1 MRLRHKKRKVAM
13 HNLSTAA
20 EMTSERLQSAE
31 DLLALRDRIIAA
43 RDPQRP
49 EVVVCHGTGCLA
61 SGADKVTRAFRAAI
75 EEADVQAKVI
85 PGIKTTGCH
94 GMCSRGPL
102 VVIKPQ
108 GLFYQRVQA
117 KDVQEIV
124 QHTLIEGKPVER
136 LLYRNPDTNDLIF
149 VQDDIPFY
157 KLQKKL
163 VLRNVGKI
171 DPVDINDTIAAGGYQ
186 ALAKALSTMTPEE
199 VVVEIEKSGLRGR
212 GGAGFP
218 TGRKWR
224 SALSAVKKKGL
235 PVYVVVNGDEGDPG
249 AFMDCAVMEGDPHA
263 VLEGLILGA
272 YALGAEKG
280 YLYVR
285 AEYPLAIRHLEI
297 AMAQARSHGLLG
309 NNILN
314 SGFSFDARINRGAG
328 AFVCGESTALFT
340 SIEGKAGNPRPKY
353 IRSVEEGLWGR
364 PTVLNNVE
372 TWANVPLIIERG
384 SEWYSAICVPHST
397 GTKVFSLV
405 GKVNNVGL
413 VEVPMGLPLSVLIE
427 EIGGG
432 VPNGKPFKAVQTGG
446 PSGGC
451 IPYALKDTPVDYD
464 SLVAAGSMM
473 GSGGMIVMDD
483 SDCVVDVARY
493 FLRFL
498 EEESCGKCLP
508 CRLGLTRLREI
519 LDNFSKGVG
528 SEQDITDLTSLSQA
542 IQDGAL
548 CALGSSAPNPVLT
561 TIRYFKEEYLAHVRD
576 HKCPAG
582 VCKDLI
588 VYSIDPELCTG
599 CMSCAAQCPV
609 QCITGKKKEPH
620 VIDAEKCLRCGIC
633 KETCKF
639 EAVKI
644 N

>member
-1 MRLRHKKRKVAM
+1 MPDS
-13 HNLSTAA
+13 STALKIDPW
-20 EMTSERLQSAE
+20 RLQSQA
-31 DLLALRDRIIAA
+31 DLNALREQIAA
-43 RDPQRP
+43 GRDPRRA
-49 EVVVCHGTGCLA
+49 EVVICHGTGCLA
-61 SGADKVTRAFRAAI
+61 NGGEKVARAFKAAI
-75 EEADVQAKVI
+75 AAAGLDAKVV

-94 GMCSRGPL
+94 GFCSRGPL
-102 VVIKPQ
+102 VIIRPQ
-108 GLFYQRVQA
+108 GIFYQRVQP

-124 QHTLIEGKPVER
+124 SRTLVAGAAVER
-136 LLYRNPDTNDLIF
+136 LLY
-149 VQDDIPFY
+149 QDPSTSEVILNERDIPFY
-157 KLQKKL
+157 KLQQRV
-163 VLRNVGKI
+163 VLHNIGKI
-171 DPVDINDTIAAGGYQ
+171 DPTDITDTIAAGGYQ
-186 ALAKALSTMTPEE
+186 ALAKALAALTPEQ
-199 VVVEIEKSGLRGR
+199 VVEQIEKSGLRGR

-224 SALSAVKKKGL
+224 SALSAIKKKGR

-249 AFMDCAVMEGDPHA
+249 AFMDRTIMEGDPHA

-297 AMAQARSHGLLG
+297 AMAQARSYGLLG
-309 NNILN
+309 ENILN

-340 SIEGKAGNPRPKY
+340 SIEGKPGNPRPKY
-353 IRSVEEGLWGR
+353 VRSVEEGLWGR

-372 TWANVPLIIERG
+372 TWANVPLIIDRG
-384 SEWYSAICVPHST
+384 ADWYAGLGVPHST

-413 VEVPMGLPLSVLIE
+413 VEVPMGVSMAAIVE
-427 EIGGG
+427 QIGGG
-432 VPNGKPFKAVQTGG
+432 VPGGKPFKAVQTGG

-451 IPYALKDTPVDYD
+451 IPYLLKDTPVDFD
-464 SLVAAGSMM
+464 SLTAAGSMM
-473 GSGGMIVMDD
+473 GSGAMIVMDEG
-483 SDCVVDVARY
+483 DCVVDIGRY

-508 CRLGLTRLREI
+508 CRLGLTRMREI
-519 LDNFSKGVG
+519 LDNFSKGIG
-528 SEQDITDLTSLSQA
+528 SEQDIADLTSLAQA

-561 TIRYFKEEYLAHVRD
+561 TLRYFKEEYLAHVRD
-576 HKCPAG
+576 QKCPAG
-582 VCKDLI
+582 VCKELI
-588 VYSIDPELCTG
+588 TYAIDPELCTG
-599 CMSCAAQCPV
+599 CMSCARQCPAN
-609 QCITGKKKEPH
+609 CISGNKKEAH

-639 EAVKI
+639 GAVQI
-644 N
+644 S